1 MFALSPVTITNC
13 LRRTANCRRH
23 VSRLV
28 APQIRQSLAVWGTNS
43 LATGAVGFR
52 TASVANATARR
63 RSSTVRNQTPGAT
76 SIRKASTLGMIEE
89 DEKVVRRSMMARSS
103 SFIIPTDFSPAVT
116 GASSRRSMVGAFT
129 PGGLTMS
136 NTGSTEAAIRSRQ
149 SMLGGVGKGSGL
161 FPAPDESNLGSLKV
175 PKVKPDRDGEDP
187 ETSQQSAGYGVPGE
201 SQVVLVPRSKL
212 DEKYLGRVF
221 MGLFVF
227 YMVVNIDNGALPA
240 SLPAWEHDKNFNFSN
255 GEIGIL
261 GAIGYVGMIAGAPL
275 SGFLFGRY
283 PPKNI
288 LLAGFVGNTCM
299 VYLFGGAP
307 NKICL
312 FVARFMIGFTQAC
325 IFVFAPVWVDNF
337 ASDKNSSLWMAL
349 MQAANPLGVMLGY
362 LLSIIVQSI
371 GVEADGI
378 KGNMGFCPYGC
389 SDPWFTWRI
398 PFLIQAVGLTFL
410 SMVFSTIKNH
420 YIDPATIDYD
430 DDDDIEDEDELNS
443 SLKSAAGNGDIH
455 ATPAGSHDV
464 ENGKLAAM
472 VAADLEDVNL
482 DTNEKT
488 YTSAVFEEEEEEP
501 EDEEDELEDEDL
513 PEKIGGQML
522 YLLSNPIYVF
532 VVLTL
537 STMYFVVT
545 GIQFWVTKYLTNE
558 DDGLGYPLVMV
569 GIGFA
574 VVSATSPVAGVIFGG
589 KSVQRIGGY
598 KNVSAALQL
607 CSYFAAAAVLAAVAT
622 AFITIFWL
630 IMVTIW
636 LLLFFGGAIVPVLT
650 GILMATTPQPLQP
663 LASSMSITVF
673 QILGYTL
680 APVLCGVLAEMKSF
694 GLRGGFRVVLF
705 WSGFG
710 LLFNY
715 CSTVAS
721 HRRDRFREEKKK
733 ELKSLAM
740 MGKLSDTAAEGGNG
754 KSVDGANGKER
765 NMSTSIVR
773 KNPLANDEL

>member
-1 MFALSPVTITNC
+1 MTHSHA
-13 LRRTANCRRH
+13 RAH
-23 VSRLV
+23 
-28 APQIRQSLAVWGTNS
+28 APARAPGPQFRQSLAVWGTNS
-43 LATGAVGFR
+43 LSTGAVGFR
-52 TASVANATARR
+52 TASIAQATAAR
-63 RSSTVRNQTPGAT
+63 RSSMAGSGAPHH
-76 SIRKASTLGMIEE
+76 SVRKASTLNGLGAIGEE
-89 DEKVVRRSMMARSS
+89 TTTQSIRKARVSRAS
-103 SFIIPTDFSPAVT
+103 SFIIPTDFSPAAVP
-116 GASSRRSMVGAFT
+116 GASSRKSMVGAFT
-129 PGGLTMS
+129 PGGLTMVHDS
-136 NTGSTEAAIRSRQ
+136 ATAQAMRTRQ
-149 SMLGGVGKGSGL
+149 SISRGL
-161 FPAPDESNLGSLKV
+161 FPAGEDDGSIGTLKV
-175 PKVKPDRDGEDP
+175 PKVKPDREPWMKDSSAAGASPGE
-187 ETSQQSAGYGVPGE
+187 SHVRVPGE
-201 SQVVLVPRSKL
+201 SQVVLIPRSKL

-221 MGLFVF
+221 VGLFVF

-240 SLPAWEHDKNFNFSN
+240 SLPAWEHDRKFDFSN
-255 GEIGIL
+255 SEIGTL

-283 PPKNI
+283 APKNI
-288 LLAGFVGNTCM
+288 LLAGFCGNTLM

-337 ASDKNSSLWMAL
+337 ASEQNSSLWMAL

-362 LLSIIVQSI
+362 LLSIIVQSM
-371 GVEADGI
+371 GVEHDGQ

-398 PFLIQAVGLTFL
+398 PFLVQAVGLTV
-410 SMVFSTIKNH
+410 MGIMFSAIDPH

-430 DDDDIEDEDELNS
+430 DDGDSDDGDAGSSSSDGGGGDAGGANGVGKDIQATPSAMVDVDIGLDSMGDPKASGVFGSDATVVEGEDDEDEDDFEE
-443 SLKSAAGNGDIH
+443 
-455 ATPAGSHDV
+455 DV
-464 ENGKLAAM
+464 EIPATIGK
-472 VAADLEDVNL
+472 
-482 DTNEKT
+482 
-488 YTSAVFEEEEEEP
+488 
-501 EDEEDELEDEDL
+501 
-513 PEKIGGQML
+513 QML
-522 YLLSNPIYVF
+522 FLVRNPIYVY

-545 GIQFWVTKYLTNE
+545 GIQFWVTKYLTDE
-558 DDGLGYPLVMV
+558 KDGLGYNLVMV

-598 KNVSAALQL
+598 KNVYAALQL
-607 CSYFAAAAVLAAVAT
+607 CSYFAFAAVMAAVAT
-622 AFITIFWL
+622 AFVTIFWL
-630 IMVTIW
+630 IMITIW

-650 GILMATTPQPLQP
+650 GILMAVTPQQLQP

-673 QILGYTL
+673 QILGYCL
-680 APVLCGVLAEMKSF
+680 APVLCGVIAEQKEF

-715 CSTVAS
+715 FSMYWA
-721 HRRDRFREEKKK
+721 HRRDLRKEERRK

-740 MGKLSDTAAEGGNG
+740 MGSLSNDGKATAETGGSDSDSEGDAARDVFQTHKG
-754 KSVDGANGKER
+754 GA
-765 NMSTSIVR
+765 IVR
-773 KNPLANDEL
+773 QNPLADDML